1 MPADGFFT
9 FSGPPVLTLAG
20 DVTKLRVRAPRASG
34 MAWTSPSAGGFRGGC
49 DGAAHPAHTA
59 QRRGRPRGR
68 HPKGR
73 CWPCDEGAC
82 PPPPMHRVGGRHALS
97 PGLSSSGF
105 LQRWKFTSD
114 ERESDP
120 ASPRKENRER
130 SEEKT
135 AQKKCIEG
143 SSFFTPPCQPLVT
156 TTLTGLLQS
165 QRITL
170 SIKRKSPLQC
180 CSDSA
185 KPPRRW
191 AAGKAAR
198 C

>member
-1 MPADGFFT
+1 MEDPSGDATAQPTLPTRRSDGD
-9 FSGPPVLTLAG
+9 GHG
-20 DVTKLRVRAPRASG
+20 DGTPRAG
-34 MAWTSPSAGGFRGGC
+34 AGPVMKEHAHRPDAPGRGG
-49 DGAAHPAHTA
+49 
-59 QRRGRPRGR
+59 Q
-68 HPKGR
+68 
-73 CWPCDEGAC
+73 
-82 PPPPMHRVGGRHALS
+82 ALS

-143 SSFFTPPCQPLVT
+143 SSFLTPPCQPLET

-170 SIKRKSPLQC
+170 
-180 CSDSA
+180 
-185 KPPRRW
+185 
-191 AAGKAAR
+191 
-198 C
+198 